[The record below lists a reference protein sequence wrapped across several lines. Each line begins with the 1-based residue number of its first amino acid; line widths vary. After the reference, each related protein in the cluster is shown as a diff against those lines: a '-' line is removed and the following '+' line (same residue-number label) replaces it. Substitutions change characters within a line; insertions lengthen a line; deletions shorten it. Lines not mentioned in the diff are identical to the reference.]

1 MQDNFKPRIKQIY
14 LESDKYLKSW
24 EKEFFMKEGRE
35 STFDDM
41 NIEVRHIFNKKKHS
55 KTLMKHWSIK

>member
-1 MQDNFKPRIKQIY
+1 MQDSFKPRIKQIY

-24 EKEFFMKEGRE
+24 EKEFFVKECRE
-35 STFDDM
+35 STFEDM
-41 NIEVRHIFNKKKHS
+41 SIEVRNIFNIKKHA